1 MQNFAEVSKK
11 NWSSC
16 PFFLFRSSCPSPST
30 KELHGQSD
38 ETLIALPQ
46 DYLFPLGRLL
56 QLEQGDVVNEG
67 RVVESRMDQDLRDVD
82 LLMPE
87 RFRRC
92 ADVVLA
98 EPDLQD
104 VADVGRE
111 GKAEN
116 RKKSQSLISKFF
128 VVDALNKCCNEVQF
142 TRSKNSE

>member
-1 MQNFAEVSKK
+1 MNK
-11 NWSSC
+11 
-16 PFFLFRSSCPSPST
+16 
-30 KELHGQSD
+30 
-38 ETLIALPQ
+38 
-46 DYLFPLGRLL
+46 
-56 QLEQGDVVNEG
+56 G

-98 EPDLQD
+98 EPDLHD